1 MNSLTTKL
9 EEAISFVNTL
19 RHRQVGA
26 RTRLKKLRRD
36 FELKLVAGAKYS
48 LPTFEALMTEK
59 EKQDF
64 QNFTNCSEFRA
75 VVDSSALVRILMGL
89 LDSTEY

>member
-1 MNSLTTKL
+1 MNSLTT
-9 EEAISFVNTL
+9 ISFVNTL
-19 RHRQVGA
+19 RHQQAGA
-26 RTRLKKLRRD
+26 RIRLKKHRRD

-48 LPTFEALMTEK
+48 LPTFEAIMTEK

-64 QNFTNCSEFRA
+64 QNFTDCSKFRA
-75 VVDSSALVRILMGL
+75 EVDSLALVRILMGL